1 MDAGQTG
8 GVLMI
13 DVSHLSLS
21 SVHSEVFEG
30 KWHAIDFQPDLTV
43 PQRFVIG
50 AALSRN
56 GKLINFRIAEDAPKL
71 KCFYAQRYSR
81 EVWSWMRDQLT
92 AELAE
97 VKGQTIGDFRSV
109 SPQILIGEGYYASGS
124 DADAALNRTFGRIV
138 TVVSGEKKKR
148 DRGISQSELRTEV
161 GRILRTTMS
170 TRFESLAMPEGGL
183 QINDNGQIH
192 TFDIGYDD
200 NKTASS
206 VVSACYASLDTA
218 RLNIMTSLHDLYTF
232 LKIRERDQ
240 IGLAVLTPSTDTL
253 SGEAVK
259 LWQDWW
265 RHESYKLKES
275 NLVLYAESDN
285 AEELAHQVSD
295 WYPEQ
300 EPV

>member
-1 MDAGQTG
+1 
-8 GVLMI
+8 MI
-13 DVSHLSLS
+13 DISHLAPS
-21 SVHSEVFEG
+21 SAYSGTFEG
-30 KWHAIDFQPDLTV
+30 KWHAIDFQPDLSV

-56 GKLINFRIAEDAPKL
+56 GKLTHFRIAEDAPKL
-71 KCFYAQRYSR
+71 KCFYAQRFSR
-81 EVWSWMRDQLT
+81 EVWAWMRDQLT

-97 VKGQTIGDFRSV
+97 AKGQVIAKFNSV
-109 SPQILIGEGYYASGS
+109 SPQISIGEGFYSSGS
-124 DADAALNRTFGRIV
+124 DADAALSRTFERIV
-138 TVVSGEKKKR
+138 TVIGGDKKKR
-148 DRGISQSELRTEV
+148 DRGITQSELRTHV
-161 GRILRTTMS
+161 GRILRTSMS
-170 TRFESLAMPEGGL
+170 TRYESLAMPEGGL
-183 QINDNGQIH
+183 QITDNGQTH

-200 NKTASS
+200 TKTASS

-232 LKIRERDQ
+232 LKIREREQ
-240 IGLAVLTPSTDTL
+240 IGLAVLTPSTNTL

-285 AEELAHQVSD
+285 AEELADQVSD
-295 WYPEQ
+295 WYDEQ
-300 EPV
+300 KSA